1 MKTKFF
7 LFLAFFLIAP
17 PPLVWAQ
24 QWQSVVTTSIN
35 EPYLDKLDQFANRD
49 GIHLAL
55 REGQNGSIKYYR
67 LNTSGSVV
75 SSATISSS
83 GNFPSI
89 TGSNDKVYIIYRD
102 GGYIKG
108 KYSTNAG
115 SNWTNISEIDI
126 STNTCNSLDAVYD
139 NNSVH
144 LVYSLQNN
152 GYNYESYYYRLAPS
166 NEWLDYKEVTDEYSV
181 VGGYASVTV
190 SQDRVHVSFNTGYNQ
205 NPGNQGT
212 ARVRDKYQSTWGNS
226 QVVFGPSPAS
236 SLERIGVGNGNL
248 FNFYYEFVGG
258 MGLFYNNLNVKMRA
272 VGSTTW
278 SSAEQ
283 LFQATNVMAPVSF
296 VTTSNGYSHILY
308 VGNHLEFRTHNNISW
323 SSVTEI
329 EQGSSISIS
338 DMTSVSNDI
347 YCVWKYGIDNYL
359 KFKQNDA
366 APLAPQN
373 LAQVNQ
379 TGHPRLEWSRNN
391 EADINGYKV
400 YRKYGT
406 ASWAYLATTTNLYY
420 VDNTLNLRQ
429 AGDPAGT
436 QIQYKLKAIDLND
449 NESEF
454 SGTASCYVVG
464 GELSKEFSG
473 NEEMEELDYSVFANY
488 PNPFNPTTK
497 ISFALESEQFV
508 DLRIFDM
515 NGSEVAILINQPLT
529 KGMHTKVLDGQNLPS
544 GMYVCRLITAKT
556 VRSIKL
562 ALLK

>member
-1 MKTKFF
+1 M
-7 LFLAFFLIAP
+7 
-17 PPLVWAQ
+17 
-24 QWQSVVTTSIN
+24 VTTSIS

-49 GIHLAL
+49 GIHLVL
-55 REGQNGSIKYYR
+55 REGQNGSIKYFR
-67 LNTSGSVV
+67 LNTSGSVAT
-75 SSATISSS
+75 SATISSS
-83 GNFPSI
+83 GSFPSI

-115 SNWTNISEIDI
+115 SNWNTISELEI
-126 STNTCNSLDAVYD
+126 STNACNSLDAVYD

-152 GYNYESYYYRLAPS
+152 GNNYETYYYKLTVGH
-166 NEWLDYKEVTDEYSV
+166 EWVDYKEVTDEYNV
-181 VGGYASVTV
+181 VGGYASVAV
-190 SQDRVHVSFNTGYNQ
+190 SPDRVHVSFNTGYNQ

-212 ARVRDKYQSTWGNS
+212 ARVRDKYQSSWGNS
-226 QVVFGPSPAS
+226 QVVFGPSPSS
-236 SLERIGVGNGNL
+236 SLEKIGVGNGNL

-272 VGSTTW
+272 VNSTTW

-283 LFQATNVMAPVSF
+283 LFQATNVLAPVSF
-296 VTTSNGYSHILY
+296 ITTSNGYSHILY
-308 VGNHLEFRTHNNISW
+308 AGNHLEFRTHNNISW
-323 SSVTEI
+323 GSATEI

-338 DMTSVSNDI
+338 GMTSVSNDI
-347 YCVWKYGIDNYL
+347 YCVWKYGTDNYL

-400 YRKYGT
+400 YRKYGSD
-406 ASWAYLATTTNLYY
+406 SWIYLTTTTNLYY
-420 VDNTLNLRQ
+420 IDNTLNLRQ
-429 AGDPAGT
+429 SGDPAGT
-436 QIQYKLKAIDLND
+436 QIQYKITAVDLNS
-449 NESEF
+449 NESAY
-454 SGTASCYVVG
+454 SNTVICYVAG
-464 GELSKEFSG
+464 GELLKEYSENG
-473 NEEMEELDYSVFANY
+473 ISQDMDYSLFTSY

-515 NGSEVAILINQPLT
+515 KGSEVAIMINQPLA
-529 KGMHTKVLDGQNLPS
+529 KGLHTREFDAQNLPS
-544 GMYVCRLITAKT
+544 GMYVCRLITAES
-556 VRSIKL
+556 VRTIKL